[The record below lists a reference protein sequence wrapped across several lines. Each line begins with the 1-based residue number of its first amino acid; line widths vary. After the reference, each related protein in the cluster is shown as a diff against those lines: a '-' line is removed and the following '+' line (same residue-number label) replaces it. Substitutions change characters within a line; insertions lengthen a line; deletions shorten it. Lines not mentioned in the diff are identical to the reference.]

1 MRAFVT
7 AGFLAAGLV
16 GFSGAA
22 SAQEPD
28 PQQPLTEE
36 YCVYQKLVTSLDYEF
51 VAEAYLADDPD
62 DEDMIAAL
70 KEAADACTAQ
80 YGMNEE
86 QRSTA
91 SEVGIYASTA
101 DYLAEELLLVGV
113 DEDVVNSLY
122 GLIDEV
128 SDADLDVM
136 FAEDWRKNAAVS
148 GRLKA
153 AVLAKG
159 VPDDSVSVDNAM
171 RIVELSAFAMDAVIG
186 YMIAG
191 VEEDDS

>member
-7 AGFLAAGLV
+7 AGLFATSLV

-28 PQQPLTEE
+28 SQPLTEE
-36 YCVYQKLVTSLDYEF
+36 YCVYEKLVASLDYEF

-70 KEAADACTAQ
+70 KEAADACASQ
-80 YGMNEE
+80 HGMNEE
-86 QRSTA
+86 QKSTA
-91 SEVGIYASTA
+91 SEVGIYGATA
-101 DYLAEELLLVGV
+101 DYLAEELLMVGV
-113 DEDVVNSLY
+113 TEDVVDSLY
-122 GLIDEV
+122 GLVDEL

-148 GRLKA
+148 GRVKA
-153 AVLAKG
+153 AVLSKG

-186 YMIAG
+186 YMIASA
-191 VEEDDS
+191 EEDPS

>member
-7 AGFLAAGLV
+7 AGLFATSLV
-16 GFSGAA
+16 GFGGAA

-28 PQQPLTEE
+28 SQPLTEE
-36 YCVYQKLVTSLDYEF
+36 YCVYEKLVASLDYEF

-70 KEAADACTAQ
+70 KEAADACASQ
-80 YGMNEE
+80 HGMNEE
-86 QRSTA
+86 QKSTA
-91 SEVGIYASTA
+91 SEVGIYGATA
-101 DYLAEELLLVGV
+101 DYLAEELLMVGV
-113 DEDVVNSLY
+113 TENVVDSLY
-122 GLIDEV
+122 GLVDEL

-148 GRLKA
+148 GRVKA
-153 AVLAKG
+153 AVLSKG

-186 YMIAG
+186 YMIASA
-191 VEEDDS
+191 EEDPS

>member
-7 AGFLAAGLV
+7 AGLFATSLV

-28 PQQPLTEE
+28 SQPLTEE
-36 YCVYQKLVTSLDYEF
+36 YCVYEKLVASLDYEF

-70 KEAADACTAQ
+70 KEAADACASQ
-80 YGMNEE
+80 HGMNEE
-86 QRSTA
+86 QKSTA
-91 SEVGIYASTA
+91 SEVGIYGATA
-101 DYLAEELLLVGV
+101 DYLAEELLMVGV
-113 DEDVVNSLY
+113 TENVVDSLY
-122 GLIDEV
+122 GLVDEL

-148 GRLKA
+148 GRVKA
-153 AVLAKG
+153 AVLSKG

-186 YMIAG
+186 YMIASA
-191 VEEDDS
+191 EEDPS

>member
-1 MRAFVT
+1 MRAFVM
-7 AGFLAAGLV
+7 AGLFATSLI

-28 PQQPLTEE
+28 PQPLTEE
-36 YCVYQKLVTSLDYEF
+36 YCVYEKLVSSLDYEF

-70 KEAADACTAQ
+70 KKAADACASQ
-80 YGMNEE
+80 HGMNEE
-86 QRSTA
+86 QKSTA
-91 SEVGIYASTA
+91 SEVGIYGATA
-101 DYLAEELLLVGV
+101 DYLAEELLMVGV
-113 DEDVVNSLY
+113 AEDVVNSLY
-122 GLIDEV
+122 GLVDEL

-148 GRLKA
+148 GRVKA
-153 AVLAKG
+153 AVLSKG
-159 VPDDSVSVDNAM
+159 VPDDSVSMDNAM

-186 YMIAG
+186 YAIAS

>member
-7 AGFLAAGLV
+7 AGLFATSLV

-28 PQQPLTEE
+28 SQPLTEE
-36 YCVYQKLVTSLDYEF
+36 YCVYEKLVASLDYEF

-70 KEAADACTAQ
+70 KEAADACASQ
-80 YGMNEE
+80 HGMNEE
-86 QRSTA
+86 QKSTA
-91 SEVGIYASTA
+91 SEVGIYGATA
-101 DYLAEELLLVGV
+101 DYLAEELLMVGV
-113 DEDVVNSLY
+113 AENVVDSLY
-122 GLIDEV
+122 GLVDEL

-148 GRLKA
+148 GRVKA
-153 AVLAKG
+153 AVLSKG

-186 YMIAG
+186 YMIASA
-191 VEEDDS
+191 EEDPS